1 MYTCSLSSLWLLR
14 SLYLYGTFTCTV
26 LWSCVCVHV
35 RWSPCTLWGNPIN
48 LFVCTWCV
56 LSQLGCC
63 WGSCLWQNLYGPRWF
78 TPTPNTL
85 ALIGCQNGFSALLL
99 VDQLAVGILNYHHLD
114 NQWATWLKC
123 HLLRSSNL
131 LISLI
136 IIFDLSPRNLNSV
149 ASMHHSSL

>member
-14 SLYLYGTFTCTV
+14 SLYLYGLHALCCDLVYAYMYAGHLVHFEGIQ
-26 LWSCVCVHV
+26 LIYCVYLVCFISTGLLL
-35 RWSPCTLWGNPIN
+35 RF
-48 LFVCTWCV
+48 LFVAELVWC
-56 LSQLGCC
+56 
-63 WGSCLWQNLYGPRWF
+63 RWF

-85 ALIGCQNGFSALLL
+85 VLLCCQNGFSALLL

-114 NQWATWLKC
+114 WATWLKC